1 MALNLSAA
9 PRGEQTLDVNFGGTT
24 LKTFTY
30 RPDGE
35 IKGVL
40 LNFHG
45 SSRNAEGARDAAIR
59 IADEK
64 GLYVV
69 APLFEESD
77 FSGKDYQMGGIVGS
91 NGQLRSQDDWTIS
104 LVDDIAEWAHA
115 KVGNDPAD
123 ETIGFGHSGGAQFLS
138 RVAAF
143 GPDIFDKMIVA
154 NASTH
159 VRASLSED
167 LPYGFGGDLSSA
179 DREAYLKDY
188 LADPVTIY
196 AGSADDDPNASDLAT
211 GSAAMR
217 QGDNRLERAEF
228 VYEEA
233 KELAESKGWDF
244 NWELVVADG
253 VTHSARK
260 MFNAPEFDEAF
271 DGRTGG
277 GGGSAP
283 QTPGTQTPAP
293 QIPAPSTSDVFE
305 FDTASEW
312 DGTVIDDFAQGD
324 VFDFSGID
332 ANTTRRGDQAF
343 DFLGLAGSGAF
354 TTDGA
359 EIRVRHY
366 QGDTYLYLNTDGDR
380 SYEAKGM
387 IEGIHDLTASDFLL

>member
-1 MALNLSAA
+1 MALNVTAA
-9 PRGEQTLDVNFGGTT
+9 PQGAQTLKVNFGGTT
-24 LKTFTY
+24 LETFTY
-30 RPDGE
+30 RPSGE

-45 SSRNAEGARDAAIR
+45 SSRDAEGARDAAIK
-59 IADEK
+59 IAEAK

-69 APLFEESD
+69 SPKFDESD
-77 FSGKDYQMGGIVGS
+77 FSNKDYQMGGIVGS
-91 NGQLRSQDDWTIS
+91 NGQLRSVDDWTVS

-123 ETIGFGHSGGAQFLS
+123 ETIAFGHSGGAQFLS

-159 VRASLSED
+159 VRASLSEN
-167 LPYGFGGDLSSA
+167 LPYGFDGMSA
-179 DREAYLKDY
+179 AQQEAYLKDY

-196 AGSADDDPNASDLAT
+196 AGSADNDPNASDLAT

-217 QGDNRLERAEF
+217 QGDDRLERAKF
-228 VYEEA
+228 VYNEA
-233 KELAESKGWDF
+233 KELAASKGWAF
-244 NWELVVADG
+244 NWELVVADDVG
-253 VTHSARK
+253 HSARK
-260 MFNAPEFDEAF
+260 MFNAPEFQDAF

-277 GGGSAP
+277 SNKAP
-283 QTPGTQTPAP
+283 VSQA
-293 QIPAPSTSDVFE
+293 PAPSAKDVFD
-305 FDTASEW
+305 FDSASEW
-312 DGTVIDDFAQGD
+312 NGAVIDDYAKGD

-332 ANTTRRGDQAF
+332 ADTTQSGNQAF
-343 DFLGLAGSGAF
+343 EFLGLAGSDAF
-354 TTDGA
+354 TRDGA

-366 QGDTYLYLNTDGDR
+366 QGDTYVYLNTDGDT

-387 IEGIHDLTASDFLL
+387 IEGIHQLTASDFVL